1 MKYSLVIALLLS
13 VISVQ
18 DVQAIQLISMPKN
31 KHQHPHQLSQSKSKS
46 KGKADPAES
55 AEDSA
60 AKDAIAEEK

>member
-1 MKYSLVIALLLS
+1 
-13 VISVQ
+13 
-18 DVQAIQLISMPKN
+18 MPKN